1 MSASSRANLV
11 RPASRRRSFARLAL
25 SGPAGSGKTW
35 SALSIAEELAEGG
48 SILVIDTEVESAETY
63 ADRFK
68 FEHLVWDPPFDPRDL
83 TATIAEVGKGD
94 HAVLIIDSA
103 SHFWRGSGGTLDIA
117 DGTFGKWKTA
127 TPAQDDFVMAVL
139 RTKCHV
145 ILCIRSKMA
154 YEVETG
160 DNGKQKVTKLGLAP
174 IQRDDLEY
182 ELQVVGN
189 VSMEHRIDIGKTRCP
204 DLSGSS
210 FHPNHEKELGRIYG
224 AWLKGGEPLAR
235 QVDVDELIAR
245 FNAIVDEQTRKETK
259 REFANTFGKPDQIRE
274 SRLEEARSWVAER
287 VPGHG
292 PASPGVPAEVSSEA
306 LNETPAA
313 TSAAER
319 EPPRAPRAG
328 APARGKLTE
337 AQRLVMLFTEKLPDY
352 DADARHD
359 VYTAVAGRRITSGNE
374 LNVAECAKVR
384 EAVPGLASGALQM
397 FYEELPDKD
406 GHPVPV
412 LQAREAGAA

>member
-1 MSASSRANLV
+1 MSTSSSRANLV

-68 FEHLVWDPPFDPRDL
+68 FEHLVWDPPYDPRDL
-83 TATIAEVGKGD
+83 TATITELGRGQ

-103 SHFWRGSGGTLDIA
+103 SHFWRGQGGTLDIA

-235 QVDVDELIAR
+235 QVDVDELIGR
-245 FNAIVDEQTRKETK
+245 FNAIDDEHTRRETK
-259 REFANTFGKPDQIRE
+259 IEFTRVFGKPDQIRE
-274 SRLEEARSWVAER
+274 SRLEEARTWVAQR
-287 VPGHG
+287 VPGQAG
-292 PASPGVPAEVSSEA
+292 QNGSPPEASSEA
-306 LNETPAA
+306 PPDPPAAATPAA
-313 TSAAER
+313 DAE
-319 EPPRAPRAG
+319 PQGAPRAG
-328 APARGKLTE
+328 STTRAVTE
-337 AQRLVMLFTEKLPDY
+337 AQKLVLLFKEQLPNY
-352 DADARHD
+352 DDEARHD
-359 VYTAVAGRRITSGNE
+359 VYSAVAGRKIASGND
-374 LNVAECAKVR
+374 LNAKERGAVR
-384 EAVPGLASGALQM
+384 GAVSGLASGALDLV
-397 FYEELPDKD
+397 YDED
-406 GHPVPV
+406 GTPA
-412 LQAREAGAA
+412 LQAREVGAA